1 LGENRRILKKQRTD
15 YGEPRACRKLCEKK
29 VEEDKKKES

>member
-1 LGENRRILKKQRTD
+1 MGTKVFVEENV
-15 YGEPRACRKLCEKK
+15 ERKLCEKK